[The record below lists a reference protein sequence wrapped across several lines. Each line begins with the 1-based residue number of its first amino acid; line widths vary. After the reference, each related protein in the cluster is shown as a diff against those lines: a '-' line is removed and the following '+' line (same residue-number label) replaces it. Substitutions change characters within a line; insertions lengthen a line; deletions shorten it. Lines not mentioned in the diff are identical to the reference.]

1 MSQTNLLQQRKWGS
15 SAPRSSRSAFKRIER
30 PDSAFGYRPQTSVTF
45 LEPSEQQTQ
54 ENMQQPRNSSRP
66 LSGQIRPL
74 SSRVYMRR
82 TIKKGWV
89 AKCIEDDDE
98 DEISDDGS
106 LDSFFDD
113 DFDDNTQTQALGQLL
128 SCNTLGVE
136 SKDHKADW
144 ISGELAIPKFHCP
157 RCRDH
162 WYGISAFPCD
172 EELARLIREG
182 KWYTGNENSGSTD
195 KLVLNRR
202 ELCSKDKEKS
212 STGHDSVHLPN
223 VNKRHTSS
231 FQNKRSSEHH
241 IDFLTPVAKDRK
253 KGKRISFKIDGED
266 DELEGE
272 GSSGLLDQEERTRRK
287 GGKGGGYGGEINLV
301 SINDKSSGLRDFVS
315 GENGVDRA
323 KKNIESS
330 SSASDINSGSST
342 TLLRGKGRKKGE
354 GLGIEGGKRKGQ
366 RGEKAGDNHDY
377 DMFSNGEQK
386 KNGRRKKGSM
396 LESRDGDLRGKD
408 DGTGDH
414 ENRSNKSLFT
424 NTDNGGMNGSNSDI
438 TGEETKGN
446 RFGQEEITDLD
457 SHKKKWNEK
466 TDSQNSSRFGSRTSL
481 HGGSQHKGEGGRKQK
496 ERELIHGKGYMRAS
510 SPSQL
515 DWGDPSHARQW
526 LSNTASSSRVSLIH
540 NDSKEE
546 ESEKLNDYKKELTLP
561 PVINKYHK
569 NSFTSSDLL
578 QGFELTRA
586 FTFSYY

>member
-1 MSQTNLLQQRKWGS
+1 MS
-15 SAPRSSRSAFKRIER
+15 
-30 PDSAFGYRPQTSVTF
+30 
-45 LEPSEQQTQ
+45 
-54 ENMQQPRNSSRP
+54 
-66 LSGQIRPL
+66 
-74 SSRVYMRR
+74 
-82 TIKKGWV
+82 
-89 AKCIEDDDE
+89 
-98 DEISDDGS
+98 
-106 LDSFFDD
+106 
-113 DFDDNTQTQALGQLL
+113 
-128 SCNTLGVE
+128 
-136 SKDHKADW
+136 
-144 ISGELAIPKFHCP
+144 
-157 RCRDH
+157 
-162 WYGISAFPCD
+162 
-172 EELARLIREG
+172 
-182 KWYTGNENSGSTD
+182 
-195 KLVLNRR
+195 
-202 ELCSKDKEKS
+202 SKDKEKS
-212 STGHDSVHLPN
+212 STGRDSVHLPN

-272 GSSGLLDQEERTRRK
+272 GSSGMLDQEERTRRK
-287 GGKGGGYGGEINLV
+287 GVKRGGGNGGEINLV

-315 GENGVDRA
+315 GENGVERA
-323 KKNIESS
+323 TKNTESS

-354 GLGIEGGKRKGQ
+354 GLGMEGGKRKGQ
-366 RGEKAGDNHDY
+366 RGDKVGDNY

-408 DGTGDH
+408 AGTGDH

-424 NTDNGGMNGSNSDI
+424 NNESTDNDGMNGSNSDI
-438 TGEETKGN
+438 TGEKTKGN
-446 RFGQEEITDLD
+446 RLGQEKITDLD
-457 SHKKKWNEK
+457 SHKKTWNEK
-466 TDSQNSSRFGSRTSL
+466 TDSQTSSRFGSQTNL
-481 HGGSQHKGEGGRKQK
+481 HGGSQHKGVGGRKQK

-510 SPSQL
+510 SPSQS

-546 ESEKLNDYKKELTLP
+546 SDKLNDHKELTLP